1 MAFSS
6 LNEFFAM
13 GGHGPYVW
21 SAWGIT
27 ALLMLV
33 IVWHARQERS
43 QLLKGVKRRVRRE
56 NAHLKAE
63 QGNTD
68 THSQPAQVPVNSAQ
82 GDVHN
87 DA

>member
-13 GGHGPYVW
+13 GSHAVYVW
-21 SAWGIT
+21 AAWGVT

-33 IVWHARQERS
+33 IVWHARQERR
-43 QLLKGVKRRVRRE
+43 QLLHTVKRRVRRE
-56 NAHLKAE
+56 HAQRQSSPHA
-63 QGNTD
+63 
-68 THSQPAQVPVNSAQ
+68 QPLQEPVTSAQ
-82 GDVHN
+82 KDVHH

>member
-13 GGHGPYVW
+13 GGHAVYVW
-21 SAWGIT
+21 AAWGVT

-33 IVWHARQERS
+33 NV
-43 QLLKGVKRRVRRE
+43 VKRRARRE
-56 NAHLKAE
+56 NAQRNA
-63 QGNTD
+63 
-68 THSQPAQVPVNSAQ
+68 QPSHAQPLQEPVNSAQ
-82 GDVHN
+82 KDVHH

>member
-13 GGHGPYVW
+13 GGHAVYVW
-21 SAWGIT
+21 AAWGVT

-33 IVWHARQERS
+33 IVWHARQERR
-43 QLLKGVKRRVRRE
+43 QLLHAVKRRVRRE
-56 NAHLKAE
+56 NA
-63 QGNTD
+63 QRQ
-68 THSQPAQVPVNSAQ
+68 SSYAQSLQEPVTSAQ
-82 GDVHN
+82 KDVHH

>member
-6 LNEFFAM
+6 LNEFLAM

-21 SAWGIT
+21 AAWGVT

-33 IVWHARQERS
+33 IVWHARHERR
-43 QLLKGVKRRVRRE
+43 QLLRSVKRRVRRE
-56 NAHLKAE
+56 NAHRDALQRGAVA
-63 QGNTD
+63 
-68 THSQPAQVPVNSAQ
+68 HSPTAQVPVNSVQ
-82 GDVHN
+82 GDVRN

>member
-13 GGHGPYVW
+13 GGHAVYVW
-21 SAWGIT
+21 AAWGVT

-33 IVWHARQERS
+33 IVWHARQERR
-43 QLLKGVKRRVRRE
+43 QLLHAVKRRVRRE
-56 NAHLKAE
+56 NAQH
-63 QGNTD
+63 Q
-68 THSQPAQVPVNSAQ
+68 SSYAQSLQEPVTSAQ
-82 GDVHN
+82 KDVHH

>member
-1 MAFSS
+1 MAFFS

-21 SAWGIT
+21 SSWGVT
-27 ALLMLV
+27 ALLLLV
-33 IVWHARQERS
+33 IVWHARYERR
-43 QLLKGVKRRVRRE
+43 QLLNNVKRRVRRE
-56 NAHLKAE
+56 NAQRDAV
-63 QGNTD
+63 QRGASS
-68 THSQPAQVPVNSAQ
+68 HSSSAQVPVNSVQ